1 MSIISK
7 QLSEA
12 TP

>member
-7 QLSEA
+7 Q
-12 TP
+12 